1 MIKNIGDIKLS
12 IDCFLVNILENEDN
26 LVIDNK
32 EDVTVFNINFNW
44 NWINDTLNI
53 WDNENKISLAV
64 NGVKEDV
71 TSLDRIYINNC
82 LMTVL

>member
-1 MIKNIGDIKLS
+1 MSKNIGDIKLS

-53 WDNENKISLAV
+53 WDKENEISLAV
-64 NGVKEDV
+64 NNFHEDED
-71 TSLDRIYINNC
+71 SLDRLYINNC